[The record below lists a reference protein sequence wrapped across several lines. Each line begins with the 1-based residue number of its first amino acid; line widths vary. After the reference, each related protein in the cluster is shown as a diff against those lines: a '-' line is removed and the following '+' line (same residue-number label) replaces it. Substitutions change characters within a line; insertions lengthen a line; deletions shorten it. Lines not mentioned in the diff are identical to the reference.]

1 MGRQGFA
8 RKSRFLPPLKK
19 KQNFPFFRP
28 PPKWGPHLGEFLTN
42 LWTTFLQKR
51 GRAKTVLQ
59 FCIKHF
65 RFGVSKRPV
74 SDPESTDLIHP
85 YPTCRSVPGLS
96 NLFLP
101 ANKTNETREQ
111 NYSFHKSAI

>member
-28 PPKWGPHLGEFLTN
+28 PPKWGPHLDVFVTN
-42 LWTTFLQKR
+42 FWTTFLQKR
-51 GRAKTVLQ
+51 GRAKTVITVLQ
-59 FCIKHF
+59 KHF
-65 RFGVSKRPV
+65 RFGVSKRPA
-74 SDPESTDLIHP
+74 SEPESTDLIHP

-96 NLFLP
+96 NLLSVAKPKTKERRRFTNPLSLP
-101 ANKTNETREQ
+101 
-111 NYSFHKSAI
+111 